1 MFCPTEMLY
10 VNGQVKKQ
18 KAAEW
23 VKKSAQK
30 RTGDSDNVCEV
41 VGEVVHV
48 LLKDENKAKVNSG
61 Y

>member
-18 KAAEW
+18 KAAES

>member
-1 MFCPTEMLY
+1 MLY

-18 KAAEW
+18 KAAES

>member
-1 MFCPTEMLY
+1 LPRRDALRKWAGE
-10 VNGQVKKQ
+10 KE
-18 KAAEW
+18 KAAES

-41 VGEVVHV
+41 LGEVVHV